1 MSSLQ
6 AFSLINRWLHH
17 IPSDSKLS
25 ENLESLTPIPT
36 KHQPSEH
43 QSCSGYQT
51 GAGAILH
58 QQHQLLDQLY
68 EQLNLPDE
76 LLPLFD
82 QTLDNLVNWI
92 HLLPAHPQHHCEQ
105 AGAICHALETAFW
118 SVASTEQI
126 HFDHDLYPDQRR
138 ARQPLWRLM
147 AGVAGLLYDCGRI
160 VSSIEVTDTRAGI
173 WPSVQTG
180 LGDWLQQH
188 RITGYCPHWL
198 NSDNRPDKPLLSEY
212 TCTNLLLL
220 DKLISRELS
229 YALKPD
235 HDKGALWQ
243 TFISGLTG
251 QPSPH
256 AVSQMVSAIELARLK
271 SVKLHFMGGAAL
283 AVISSPKPVISEQIT
298 EESGDKE
305 TSNKQKNLPDQ
316 NNDPALNY
324 LQQLIK
330 QLKPENT
337 RWKKDSL
344 VLRWPEDCQIPDQDD
359 FPTATELLDQ
369 WSKKNWLR
377 QIGEEKTFLRGGQ
390 RYVFLQP
397 DISQVCR
404 QWLTTKPVSQ
414 TEPTQC

>member
-17 IPSDSKLS
+17 DPPNTKLSDSP
-25 ENLESLTPIPT
+25 ESLTP
-36 KHQPSEH
+36 QPAEH
-43 QSCSGYQT
+43 QGCSGYQT

-58 QQHQLLDQLY
+58 QQQKLLDQLY

-76 LLPLFD
+76 LLLLFD
-82 QTLDNLVNWI
+82 QTLDNLVSCL
-92 HLLPAHPQHHCEQ
+92 HLLPAHPQHHCEP

-147 AGVAGLLYDCGRI
+147 AGIAGLLYDCGRI

-188 RITGYCPHWL
+188 RITGYCPYWL

-220 DKLISRELS
+220 DKLTSRELS
-229 YALKPD
+229 YALRPD

-271 SVKLHFMGGAAL
+271 SVKLHFMGGVAL
-283 AVISSPKPVISEQIT
+283 TALSSPRQSTSEPVIEETSDT
-298 EESGDKE
+298 EESEEVTKPSAE
-305 TSNKQKNLPDQ
+305 NSE
-316 NNDPALNY
+316 PALNC
-324 LQQLIK
+324 LQQVIRHLN
-330 QLKPENT
+330 PENT

-344 VLRWPEDCQIPDQDD
+344 VLRWPEDCQIPDH
-359 FPTATELLDQ
+359 
-369 WSKKNWLR
+369 
-377 QIGEEKTFLRGGQ
+377 
-390 RYVFLQP
+390 Y
-397 DISQVCR
+397 
-404 QWLTTKPVSQ
+404 
-414 TEPTQC
+414 